1 MAPMRRQSGVV
12 LPLFSIRTRRD
23 WGIGQITDLPACAAF
38 IRRAGQRLLQV
49 LPPHELSAGE
59 SSPYGALTAFG
70 LDPIYADIDALD
82 DLDPGAI
89 AQALGREGE
98 RKLERVRS
106 TDRVD
111 YVEVR
116 ALKMTAFEAA
126 FERF

>member
-59 SSPYGALTAFG
+59 TSPYGALTAFG
-70 LDPIYADIDALD
+70 LDPIYVDVEAID
-82 DLDPGAI
+82 DLDPQAIESSLGAD
-89 AQALGREGE
+89 GR
-98 RKLERVRS
+98 
-106 TDRVD
+106 
-111 YVEVR
+111 R
-116 ALKMTAFEAA
+116 ALDNARAA
-126 FERF
+126 ERDATTFARP